1 MMTGQPTKPHR
12 GLIPME
18 GGIARRYA
26 DLRRSDKQMALYR
39 RQAEEFTAGLG
50 AGAEVLE
57 VAPGPGFLSIEMAR
71 TGRVRVVGIDAS
83 TTFVE
88 LAAAAARASGVDVDF
103 RAGDVADMPFDADS
117 FDLVVT
123 QAAFKNFSR
132 PARALEEMHRVLRP
146 GGTAIVQDMS
156 KDAST
161 AAIAEEVKGMGVG
174 RVNAAMT
181 RVILSRLRR
190 RAYTP
195 SQFAQLVAES
205 PFGTCQLRSHGIS
218 LEVRCTKQPAR

>member
-1 MMTGQPTKPHR
+1 
-12 GLIPME
+12 
-18 GGIARRYA
+18 
-26 DLRRSDKQMALYR
+26 
-39 RQAEEFTAGLG
+39 
-50 AGAEVLE
+50 
-57 VAPGPGFLSIEMAR
+57 
-71 TGRVRVVGIDAS
+71 
-83 TTFVE
+83 
-88 LAAAAARASGVDVDF
+88 
-103 RAGDVADMPFDADS
+103 
-117 FDLVVT
+117 VT